1 MNAEEDAIIECPYC
15 GEPFAISV
23 PTTEGDEEFV
33 EDCAVCCR
41 PMTVLARCRPG
52 CIVSLQVER
61 A

>member
-1 MNAEEDAIIECPYC
+1 MNAEEDAIVECPHC

-23 PTTEGDEEFV
+23 PTTEGDEEFI

-41 PMTVLARCRPG
+41 PMTIRARCRPG
-52 CIVSLQVER
+52 EILSLEVEP